1 MGLFIR
7 QNENRSP
14 FQEKL
19 AEELRERTK
28 LQASGAEP
36 LDQSKGS
43 NYLKDTEQ
51 TSGRVWVWVVVAAV
65 VVGAIFIFVVPR

>member
-7 QNENRSP
+7 QNENRSQ

-19 AEELRERTK
+19 AAELRERAQQQTGGG
-28 LQASGAEP
+28 QP
-36 LDQSKGS
+36 DQNAGS

-51 TSGRVWVWVVVAAV
+51 TSRGLGIGLFLIGSAV
-65 VVGAIFIFVVPR
+65 VIAVLYFVFR